1 VGALAEG
8 LGIRAVARGFE
19 VDPHTGRQW
28 VVAGADHAAAL
39 PQYCVHDVRVTP
51 VQREALFAW
60 LRAVKAGEVSD
71 AEAIQR
77 LSRSPCWVGEA
88 IDPVTKWRRTIDVG
102 ERTLAM
108 AQRVVHQGPQ
118 VLAPGWVP

>member
-1 VGALAEG
+1 MEC
-8 LGIRAVARGFE
+8 
-19 VDPHTGRQW
+19 
-28 VVAGADHAAAL
+28 AAAF